1 VLKKELFSRLLF
13 DNLKTMKATIKI
25 QGKQVTV
32 NEGDIL
38 FVNRF
43 DESKAGDTVE
53 IKEVLMVGD
62 GASAKFGAPYVDGA
76 SVSAKILEN
85 KRGKKVVIF
94 KKNRRKGY
102 ERRQGHRQELSVI
115 KVEAIKA

>member
-1 VLKKELFSRLLF
+1 
-13 DNLKTMKATIKI
+13 MKATIKI

-32 NEGDIL
+32 KEGDIL

-43 DESKAGDTVE
+43 VDSKAGDTVE
-53 IKEVLMVGD
+53 IKEVLMVGE
-62 GASAKFGAPYVDGA
+62 GADAKFGAPYVDGA

-85 KRGKKVVIF
+85 KRGKKVVII
-94 KKNRRKGY
+94 KKKRRKGY
-102 ERRQGHRQELSVI
+102 QRKQGHRQELSVI

>member
-1 VLKKELFSRLLF
+1 
-13 DNLKTMKATIKI
+13 MKATIKI

-32 NEGDIL
+32 KEGDIL

-43 DESKAGDTVE
+43 VGTNAGDTVE
-53 IKEVLMVGD
+53 VKDVLMVGEGD
-62 GASAKFGAPYVDGA
+62 AVKFGTPVVDGA
-76 SVSAKILEN
+76 SVSVKILEN
-85 KRGKKVVIF
+85 KRGKKVVII

-102 ERRQGHRQELSVI
+102 QRKRGHRQELSVI

>member
-1 VLKKELFSRLLF
+1 MHTKYIFSCSFF
-13 DNLKTMKATIKI
+13 DNFKTMKATIKI

-32 NEGDIL
+32 KEGDIL

-43 DESKAGDTVE
+43 VDSKAGDTVE
-53 IKEVLMVGD
+53 IKEVLMVGE
-62 GASAKFGAPYVDGA
+62 GADAKFGAPYVDGA

-85 KRGKKVVIF
+85 KRGKKVVII
-94 KKNRRKGY
+94 KKKRRKGY
-102 ERRQGHRQELSVI
+102 QRKQGHRQELSVL